1 MEEHLI
7 DRGKHPDMLK
17 RRFRQRRRKIKN
29 LITSVKLG
37 KRRSQIDQANLEV
50 LKEQRGKWADI
61 HISPR

>member
-29 LITSVKLG
+29 LITSAKLG

-61 HISPR
+61 HTSPR